1 MAEYSKLLLSTG
13 GGIISTQQQAEQVQ
27 NTASILIGLGGTGI
41 DCIKTI
47 KAAVRERLKPDDP
60 DAVVAEYSHIQF
72 LGVDTDKKS
81 FKKKEGKSLESTHV
95 TARDLKVLDDT
106 EIFDISNAAIGAAL
120 SKPKAIELR
129 PELKWLNYKDQ
140 SFRIPDLGDSGAG
153 GFRQIGRY
161 MFMDKSNDF
170 MDRVGDMVTR
180 AKRGLT
186 NPDVNIHIF
195 AGLSGGTGSGSFL
208 DACYMVKSVAAEHG
222 ATVFGYFFL
231 PDVNLSRIA
240 LENRLVRAYIP
251 CNGYAAM
258 QELDYCMRLSE
269 NGGSFTQTYKG
280 GKQIKWDGAP
290 VTMCHLICATNTNGD
305 VIPNAYNYAMN
316 VTSEYV
322 MDFLTEPQD
331 TKNFGIRSHLSN
343 YQNQIASATKDSLIG
358 ASLSYCILGASCAS
372 IPLREINTYLASKL
386 FGMFGDIRSK
396 EPTEGD
402 VQRFAEEAGVGDYD
416 MLMRELAEGAGDDYS
431 IFSGTWKE
439 VRDYGDNDM
448 VLNYTNQTSN
458 KKGVIE
464 KNAKSMSDEKNS
476 NSLISR
482 IQAALVPYIRSINHG
497 PVYAYRMLEAA
508 RSHNLLNVIDGLIE
522 TNTNRWNQEK
532 FQDRYGEYEMA
543 RDDFRRKPNKK
554 RYEVYEWRLEILEK
568 QKRSLAL
575 YDQMDKLL
583 KKLRS
588 QVEKVTAGYYLIL
601 QRVVGNLL
609 DTFKANSNALETGK
623 EIMTTNDFA
632 EPLMTI
638 DEVKPKLDQLLETI
652 NPAGMMSQLMGVFQN
667 NESEWIQEDENAIAK
682 MVNDFFVNTAFHDFA
697 NRSITSFLGDKYNTN
712 NDDLITSSLYE
723 DYIKELAEKA
733 NPLFA
738 FNTSVWDDSRTGKIG
753 FISVPLGAAPVV
765 AAAKKLHET
774 YKLFDVKESALKDR
788 VYLMQTACA
797 LPLGSYKKCVDY
809 ENAYF
814 SSIQAGRH
822 YYEGMQ
828 DDFFNDWNKLP
839 SLTPASHIEK
849 SMIPHKLKE
858 QLEETENLY
867 ETAKET
873 GLLQEDE
880 ICKLAESGK
889 VALTAA
895 METADKALAAVKNG
909 APTAVQLC
917 KTAIGTLQSQ
927 IAALQK
933 EKTGYVLPHGS
944 QADEETIERIRKDF
958 FVDSPAIQEMMRED
972 IQFVQKAEKK
982 VKEVQKALDDGNIE
996 NRRIE
1001 NFCHIL
1007 FSGIFEF
1014 KPLQITYNKEEFGI
1028 PTDVILSKMGPEFP
1042 YSRVPLYQAFVT
1054 YKAMDKDEQK
1064 KILEDADNFINNMD
1078 AKVIDTLTDLKTK
1091 LSPQYNAAMAN
1102 NAGSY
1107 AEAEEIISFIK
1118 KVSAELS
1125 GMCGMFGIM

>member
-13 GGIISTQQQAEQVQ
+13 GGIISTQQQAKQVQ

-47 KAAVRERLKPDDP
+47 KAAVRERLEPDDP
-60 DAVVAEYSHIQF
+60 EAVVTEYSHIQF
-72 LGVDTDKKS
+72 LGVDADKKS
-81 FKKKEGKSLESTHV
+81 FKKKDGKSLESTHV

-106 EIFDISNAAIGAAL
+106 EIFDISNAAIGQAL
-120 SKPKAIELR
+120 SNPRAIEMR
-129 PELKWLNYKDQ
+129 PELKWLNYKELD
-140 SFRIPDLGDSGAG
+140 IPDLSDAGAG

-170 MDRVGDMVTR
+170 MDRVSDMITR
-180 AKRGLT
+180 AKKGLT

-195 AGLSGGTGSGSFL
+195 AGLSGGTGSGTFL

-258 QELDYCMRLSE
+258 QELDYCMRIAE
-269 NGGSFTQTYKG
+269 NGGSFIQTYKG
-280 GKQIKWDGAP
+280 GKQIKWEEPP

-331 TKNFGIRSHLSN
+331 VNNFGIRSHLSN
-343 YQNQIASATKDSLIG
+343 YKSQIAAATQETMIG
-358 ASLSYCILGASCAS
+358 ATLTYCILGASCAS

-431 IFSGTWKE
+431 IFPGTWKE
-439 VRDYGDNDM
+439 VRDYGDNDL
-448 VLNYTNQTSN
+448 VTNYTNQTSN

-476 NSLISR
+476 HSLIGR
-482 IQAALVPYIRSINHG
+482 VQGALVPYIRSIECG

-522 TNTNRWNQEK
+522 INTNRWNQEK

-554 RYEVYEWRLEILEK
+554 KYEVYEWRIEILEK

-575 YDQMDKLL
+575 YEQMDKLL

-609 DTFKANSNALETGK
+609 DTFKANNDALETGK
-623 EIMTTNDFA
+623 GIMTTNDFA

-638 DEVKPKLDQLLETI
+638 EEVRPKLDQLLETI
-652 NPAGMMSQLMGVFQN
+652 NPAGMMDMLMGVFLD

-682 MVNDFFVNTAFHDFA
+682 LVNDFFVNTAFHDFA

-712 NDDLITSSLYE
+712 NYDLITNSLYQ

-733 NPLFA
+733 KPLFA
-738 FNTSVWDDSRTGKIG
+738 FNTTVWDDSHTGKIG
-753 FISVPLGAAPVV
+753 FISVPTGAEPVV
-765 AAAKKLHET
+765 NAAKKLNT
-774 YKLFDVKESALKDR
+774 VSPLFAVKESALKDR
-788 VYLMQTACA
+788 IYLMQTACA
-797 LPLGSYKKCVDY
+797 LPLGSYKKCMDY

-814 SSIQAGRH
+814 ASLQAGRH

-828 DDFFNDWNKLP
+828 EGFFNDWNSLP
-839 SLTPASHIEK
+839 SLTPESHIEYA
-849 SMIPHKLKE
+849 MIPHKLKE
-858 QLEETENLY
+858 QLEENLSTY
-867 ETAKET
+867 ETAKKT
-873 GLLQEDE
+873 GLLQGDE
-880 ICKLAESGK
+880 VCRFQESGK
-889 VALTAA
+889 AAVTAA
-895 METADKALAAVKNG
+895 MENADKALAAVKSG
-909 APTAVQLC
+909 APTAMQMC
-917 KTAIGTLQSQ
+917 NAAMGALQSQ

-944 QADEETIERIRKDF
+944 QADEDTIERIRKDF

-982 VKEVQKALDDGNIE
+982 VEELQDALAIIIDGSKN
-996 NRRIE
+996 IE

-1014 KPLQITYNKEEFGI
+1014 KPLQITYHKEEFGI

-1042 YSRVPLYQAFVT
+1042 YSKVPLYQAFVT
-1054 YKAMDKDEQK
+1054 YESMDKDEQK
-1064 KILEDADNFINNMD
+1064 KILEDADNLINNM
-1078 AKVIDTLTDLKTK
+1078 APQVITTLTDLKAK
-1091 LSPQYNAAMAN
+1091 LTPQYNAAMAN